1 MNQSAQDMIT
11 GAERIARALAER
23 DTPPGRPVN
32 QTEVYRHRIAAL
44 ERIVLDL
51 AGKQEKDRQPQP
63 DPQKD
68 PQPDDY
74 AALELEHMGDPQK
87 GTGIYA
93 KPVGAPWKDH
103 QTTQLVNALRDC
115 AIKYHAAEQLRARI
129 AELVV
134 PVCES
139 LQRVSAMARSLSAER
154 YPPQAG
160 EDPPQWLPPSMFSE
174 WDKSAGEQR
183 KTAMQ
188 PLPVERDASGR
199 VLGVRVGSTLY
210 PETVVRDIERAH
222 HITKD
227 TSR

>member
-44 ERIVLDL
+44 ERIVRDL
-51 AGKQEKDRQPQP
+51 AGGGKKAQP

-74 AALELEHMGDPQK
+74 AALELEHLGDPQK

-93 KPVGAPWKDH
+93 EAIGGPWEDH
-103 QTTQLVNALRDC
+103 QTVQLVNALRDC
-115 AIKYHAAEQLRARI
+115 AIKYHATEQLRAQI
-129 AELVV
+129 AELVA

-139 LQRVSAMARSLSAER
+139 LQRVSALARSLSAER
-154 YPPQAG
+154 YSALAG
-160 EDPPQWLPPSMFSE
+160 GDPPQWLPPSMFAE
-174 WDKSAGEQR
+174 WDRTIAGTR
-183 KTAMQ
+183 TPAPQ
-188 PLPVERDASGR
+188 PLPAERDASGR

-227 TSR
+227 AA